1 MYYGLIFLGL
11 AITLGAQIY
20 VTSTYNKYK
29 KIRNSNDLTGKE
41 VAERILRE
49 NGLSNIK
56 VEPTSGMLSDHYD
69 PRSKV
74 VRLSTDIYNN
84 PTIAAASVA
93 AHECGH
99 ALQHKNKYFFLVLRN
114 SIVPL
119 VNFSSYAGYFA
130 IMIGVIFSA
139 INFIWIG
146 IILECV
152 ILLFQVIT
160 LPVELNASKRAL
172 KEIKRLDILDKKEV
186 KKGRRMLTAAALTYV
201 ASIATTLL
209 EILRLVLMFTG
220 RNND

>member
-1 MYYGLIFLGL
+1 MYYGLILL
-11 AITLGAQIY
+11 ALIITLGAQIC
-20 VTSTYNKYK
+20 VTTTYNKYK

-49 NGLSNIK
+49 NGLSEIK

-69 PRSKV
+69 PRAKV
-74 VRLSTDIYNN
+74 IRLSTAIYNN

-99 ALQHKNKYFFLVLRN
+99 AIQHKNKYLFLMLRN
-114 SIVPL
+114 SIVPA

-130 IMIGVIFSA
+130 ITIGLLFSA

-146 IILECV
+146 IILELV

-186 KKGRRMLTAAALTYV
+186 KKGRKMLTAAAFTYV
-201 ASIATTLL
+201 ASVATTLL
-209 EILRLVLMFTG
+209 EILRLILMVSG

>member
-186 KKGRRMLTAAALTYV
+186 KKGRRMLTAAALTYI